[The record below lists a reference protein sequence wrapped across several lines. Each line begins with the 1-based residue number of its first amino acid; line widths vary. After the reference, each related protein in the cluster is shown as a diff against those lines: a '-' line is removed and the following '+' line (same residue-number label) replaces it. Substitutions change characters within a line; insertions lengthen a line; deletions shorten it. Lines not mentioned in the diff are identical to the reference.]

1 MFWNRKNKEY
11 GLPKIDPDDFPPMP
25 ECKPPREP
33 YYIKCSKCGQPVSK
47 ELPEQIIVRAF
58 IECPE
63 CIKE

>member
-1 MFWNRKNKEY
+1 MNTNEF
-11 GLPKIDPDDFPPMP
+11 GLPLIDPDNFPTMP

-33 YYIKCSKCGQPVSK
+33 YYIRCNVCGKPVSK
-47 ELPEQIIVRAF
+47 ELKEDIIVRAF